1 MNSRVKLAAL
11 VAALSVTA
19 AAVAGTAGWAS
30 DDDRPRKRSY
40 EVWLIDQEDKFN
52 TGQGTL
58 HVFDG
63 EDLTDDADDADPET
77 IDLGGAVRQKCEAE
91 TGSTPSRPHMLVF
104 NGGDDDGPGGNTH
117 AVIAYVGSGHVAFL
131 DAATRN
137 PLDCIDVGAQAHA
150 AWPTPDQEH
159 LIVAN
164 QNGKQLNRIATDY
177 ENDVF
182 ALEGEATLDLA
193 TCTTPSG
200 APCQHPELRPDNAP
214 VCPRTT
220 YDDRFTFVTLRGGGM
235 FVVDHNATP
244 MRIVAEYDR
253 AHVDDNGC
261 GEMEARGKMY
271 VNSGAGGTVPPVPG
285 DEPYGHDVYAVE
297 LSELTRAPATMP
309 NTPPVRHIYTRD
321 HGGAQVD
328 AHAVA
333 VTKRGRYLWW
343 GDRSQNDVTVLDP
356 RRDRVVGRFD
366 LVNEHSGDPAP
377 DLFDLS
383 PDGDFMFASLRG
395 PNPSSGHEAFGST
408 PGVGVIEVRRGGR
421 GGRLVRV
428 ARVGGV
434 RGTPDPHAIR
444 VRNIGRR

>member
-63 EDLTDDADDADPET
+63 EDLTDDAYDADPET

-164 QNGKQLNRIATDY
+164 QNGKPPTTRTTSSRSRARRRSTSRPAPRR
-177 ENDVF
+177 VGHR
-182 ALEGEATLDLA
+182 AS
-193 TCTTPSG
+193 TPSS
-200 APCQHPELRPDNAP
+200 APTMRRSARGR
-214 VCPRTT
+214 RTT
-220 YDDRFTFVTLRGGGM
+220 TG
-235 FVVDHNATP
+235 
-244 MRIVAEYDR
+244 
-253 AHVDDNGC
+253 
-261 GEMEARGKMY
+261 
-271 VNSGAGGTVPPVPG
+271 
-285 DEPYGHDVYAVE
+285 
-297 LSELTRAPATMP
+297 
-309 NTPPVRHIYTRD
+309 
-321 HGGAQVD
+321 
-328 AHAVA
+328 
-333 VTKRGRYLWW
+333 
-343 GDRSQNDVTVLDP
+343 
-356 RRDRVVGRFD
+356 
-366 LVNEHSGDPAP
+366 
-377 DLFDLS
+377 S
-383 PDGDFMFASLRG
+383 PS
-395 PNPSSGHEAFGST
+395 
-408 PGVGVIEVRRGGR
+408 
-421 GGRLVRV
+421 
-428 ARVGGV
+428 
-434 RGTPDPHAIR
+434 
-444 VRNIGRR
+444 